1 MNSSR
6 EFNLPSE
13 SSPSDSTALIQ
24 QSWIAGVRAG
34 DDRAFETMFRAY
46 RDDLVAFAESLLRS
60 HEAAQ
65 EIVQDL
71 FLRIWQMRD
80 LWEPRGPLNA
90 YLYRATRNRA
100 IMRLRQQRTEL
111 SLHEPFSRLG
121 PATIAGSVAD
131 QSDSRVQVADLE
143 SAISQ
148 AVAELPARCREVFC
162 LSRRHHL
169 SNAQIADVMQISVK
183 TVEVQMTRAL
193 GHLRRRLAD
202 WRRSD

>member
-100 IMRLRQQRTEL
+100 IMRLRGLRVANADNRLDGKGATWEFRGGGEAFL
-111 SLHEPFSRLG
+111 ARDGLTNARVLRFSFDG
-121 PATIAGSVAD
+121 GIPEKPEDYFTPH
-131 QSDSRVQVADLE
+131 LE
-143 SAISQ
+143 VYASSAQKKSGD
-148 AVAELPARCREVFC
+148 E
-162 LSRRHHL
+162 
-169 SNAQIADVMQISVK
+169 
-183 TVEVQMTRAL
+183 
-193 GHLRRRLAD
+193 
-202 WRRSD
+202 